1 MEKLT
6 IAQAAIKVLQEAKQP
21 MTSAE
26 ITQIILDKGLYSFN
40 AKDPKAMVRGAIERR
55 CEKGNQTKVV
65 KPVYFEKLSDAKY
78 CLKDK

>member
-6 IAQAAIKVLQEAKQP
+6 IAQAAIKVLQEVKQP

-55 CEKGNQTKVV
+55 CEGVDRQNSVAERF
-65 KPVYFEKLSDAKY
+65 FEKLSDGRYDIK
-78 CLKDK
+78 

>member
-26 ITQIILDKGLYSFN
+26 ITQMILDKGLYSFN

-55 CEKGNQTKVV
+55 CEGVDRLNSVAERF
-65 KPVYFEKLSDAKY
+65 FEKMSDGRYDIK
-78 CLKDK
+78 

>member
-6 IAQAAIKVLQEAKQP
+6 IAQAAIKVLKEAKQP

-26 ITQIILDKGLYSFN
+26 ITQMILDKGLYSFN

-55 CEKGNQTKVV
+55 TEGINRKNSNEIKL
-65 KPVYFEKLSDAKY
+65 FEKNSDHKY
-78 CLKDK
+78 QLRT